1 MKKFT
6 LMSLMSLLSFYM
18 FGQLP
23 QEGFEGTWPPVG
35 WTITDNEIGTEFSW
49 AQSPYGSTIQPPYEG
64 DYAAYMDTQ
73 NVPSGTPQDWLVTP
87 QFTVPVNPQ
96 LRFFSKMLVPGL
108 SGTTVKVMISTS
120 SDPSILADYVLV
132 QQWTDL
138 EINPDTN
145 YAEIHVNL
153 PASVVGQDI
162 FLAFVR
168 EGGTDRWLVDNIDVI
183 SQCFVPQNLNVDDI
197 MTNSAHLSW
206 DAAGASQWELE
217 LITADQEPSYSGVIV
232 TGTAEYDASLQ
243 LDTDYKFFV
252 KAVCQPGTNESG
264 WAGPFNFSTVAFGST
279 CEEPIAI
286 TSSDLP
292 YSISGNTINNTNYYF
307 TGTPGSSCGTTVVY
321 LNGYETVYS
330 YTPDQD
336 QVISINLTDINIS
349 YAGLFVYESCA
360 DIGVECFAGA
370 YNAGAMTD
378 LNITELSLTGGTTY
392 IIVIGRAY
400 GQSVGYTMNIQEE
413 NCPKPQGLQF
423 DSITTDSVAF
433 SWDEAGTATGWQFA
447 VQPSG
452 SGFPSGNI
460 EDSSVTNGSQG
471 GLTPNTT
478 YEIYVRSE
486 CGAGSGV
493 YSSWSGPVN
502 FNTACFSFNIP
513 LFEGFNSDSASES
526 CWTVV
531 NANGDNLTW
540 DLNTTYFMYEGNQ
553 AASLQKQWNS
563 IDNDDWL
570 ISPSVELT
578 GNQRLRYQSRVVSA
592 TYPTEMEV
600 VLSTSGT
607 AVPSFTTE
615 LLPQETIA
623 NNVYQEKIIYLDDY
637 TGTVNIAFHVPN
649 VDTSSWT
656 LFLDSIIIE
665 DIPACPD
672 PVDLTASDITDTT
685 ASLSWSQG
693 YQETQWEIVVQEEDG
708 GEPIEDG
715 ILINENTYLAQDLEP
730 ATYYEYYVRAHCSD
744 SDDSNWI
751 GPFTFNTTV
760 CDPANMCNYTFDIL
774 ATSGSGTFSNIL
786 IHQNNILVGTITA
799 YSVLNN
805 TATVALCPDVPFSVT
820 WSNTYWNTY
829 TQEVTITNPFD
840 EVVYNWVKDVTPID
854 TPFFQGW
861 PVCTQELCPKPQL
874 VQLTDQQQTTLTID
888 WLELADATQ
897 WEIYIVEEGEDAPT
911 EDSEGII
918 VDEHPYMIEDLNP
931 GSLYSVYV
939 RSVCGGD
946 DGNSTWTS
954 EKVFATLVPNDNC
967 DTPIVL
973 SVSESGYCDSP
984 YHATL
989 NLATASSQGSTCSD
1003 ASFANDDVWFE
1014 FTATATSQ
1022 IMYIS
1027 NREGNNLNLTK
1038 VVYSGDCDTLQE
1050 VECIIGEQFTDPLFN
1065 FNVGINNNDILLEG
1079 LTVGDT
1085 YKIRV
1090 FSNAATASNTQ
1101 FDICMATPV
1110 SPILIDQETYTAEEL
1125 VTTIFASDNCAQIT
1139 NVNTSTGTNYG
1150 APHNG
1155 IGYFSQSTSNF
1166 PFEGGIILSTGKAE
1180 MATGPKVTTQSYN
1193 YYDQVNNTEAWLGD
1207 QDLLDYMIASGV
1219 DDNIV
1224 NYYDAT
1230 LIEFDFMPFGN
1241 ELNFN
1246 FLFAS
1251 EDYGKFQCEWADA
1264 FAFLLTDEEGNT
1276 TNLAVVPNTTTPI
1289 SVVTIRDQQYNV
1301 DCDSQNPE
1309 YFDRVYDGF
1318 RGDSRYGSNNNFYGN
1333 TLPLSVNAT
1342 VEPGH
1347 QYHIKMVIAE
1357 KNDGNFDSAI
1367 FLDGSSFDTGAL
1379 SLGDDLLVSTNN
1391 ALCSGATTVF
1401 DTHLDE
1407 EYFDFEWSKDGDV
1420 IDDATGASYIVT
1432 EAGDYSVTAIYT
1444 ASGCTTSAAITVE
1457 YYENEVSE
1465 PQDIEACSLT
1475 NEGVFDLTENN
1486 AVVLENVNAAD
1497 YEINYY
1503 TTEEDA
1509 NTGDDLTAIQDA
1521 ASYTS
1526 VAATLYVRAYNTVTG
1541 CAIVYPF
1548 ELVVLPNV
1556 TAVIE
1561 FSYADSICAIGDAE
1575 VSPTLA
1581 EGFQTGGSFTSNDA
1595 GLVIDVENGTID
1607 VVNSQVGSYEVS
1619 YTLDSFDCTEG
1630 GTYTATVVISAPFT
1644 PVTEFTYADACIFSE
1659 NALPVLAEGFTS
1671 GGVFSS
1677 EELTVDAQ
1685 TGEVSLENVAPGT
1698 YNIEYVV
1705 NANSTDC
1712 IAEGTYTEQIVV
1724 TDLIAPQIAFEYESP
1739 YCADNGIISPLLSD
1753 GFAQGGL
1760 FTAEA
1765 GLVLDPENGSIDVEA
1780 TQPGTYTV
1788 TYEYVNPDTCEQGS
1802 SEAEITVLPAVVADV
1817 QQGCNNNVYVLS
1829 ISDVNGSFDIADS
1842 EINWTGP
1849 EGFVAFGAS
1858 VEIEE
1863 EGTYIVE
1870 VITSQG
1876 CVITQTVEVNATACL
1891 IPRGISPNGD
1901 TKNDSFDLTGFGVT
1915 KISIFNRYGKEVFSQ
1930 GAYTNEWYGQDKKGN
1945 ELPTGTYYY
1954 SIELGN
1960 GDSKT
1965 GWVYINRED

>member
-1 MKKFT
+1 MKKIT

-49 AQSPYGSTIQPPYEG
+49 EQSPYGSTIQPPYEG
-64 DYAAYMDTQ
+64 DYAAYMVSQ
-73 NVPSGTPQDWLVTP
+73 NVSDGTPEDWLITP
-87 QFTVPVNPQ
+87 QFNVPLNP
-96 LRFFSKMLVPGL
+96 LLLFYSKMLQTGP
-108 SGTTVKVMISTS
+108 SGTTVKVMISTAA
-120 SDPSILADYVLV
+120 DPSDLNSYTLLEDWADN
-132 QQWTDL
+132 
-138 EINPDTN
+138 EINPNSD
-145 YAEIHVNL
+145 YAEVSVEL
-153 PASVVGQDI
+153 PSTTIGQDVYI
-162 FLAFVR
+162 AFVR
-168 EGGTDRWLVDNIDVI
+168 SGGTDRWLIDNV
-183 SQCFVPQNLNVDDI
+183 SVFQQCLVPQNLMVSDI
-197 MTNSAHLSW
+197 TATSALLTW
-206 DAAGASQWELE
+206 DAAGVSEWEVEVVEVSQ
-217 LITADQEPSYSGVIV
+217 TVTGNGVTV
-232 TGTAEYDASLQ
+232 TGTSQYSPTLNPGTA
-243 LDTDYKFFV
+243 YKFFV
-252 KAVCQPGTNESG
+252 KSVCDSGANESD
-264 WAGPFNFSTVAFGST
+264 WAGPFNFNSVSYGST
-279 CEEPIAI
+279 CEDPIAI
-286 TSSDLP
+286 TPSDLP
-292 YSISGNTINNTNYYF
+292 YSISGNTINNANGNF

-321 LNGYETVYS
+321 LNGYETIYS
-330 YTPDQD
+330 YTPDED
-336 QVISINLTDINIS
+336 QVISINLTNINIS
-349 YAGLFVYESCA
+349 YAGLFVYESCD
-360 DIGVECFAGA
+360 DIGVECYAGA
-370 YNAGAMTD
+370 YNAAPMTD
-378 LNITELSLTGGTTY
+378 LNITDLSLTGGNTY
-392 IIVIGRAY
+392 FILIGRAY

-413 NCPKPQGLQF
+413 NCPKPQGLQL

-433 SWDEAGTATGWQFA
+433 SWQEAGTATGWQFA

-493 YSSWSGPVN
+493 YSSWLGPVN
-502 FNTACFSFNIP
+502 FNTACVSFNVP
-513 LFEGFNSDSASES
+513 FFEGFNSDSASES

-540 DLNTTYFMYEGNQ
+540 NLNTTYFMYEGNQ

-563 IDNDDWL
+563 VNNDDWL
-570 ISPSVELT
+570 ISPSVELN

-592 TYPTEMEV
+592 TYPTEMEIL
-600 VLSTSGT
+600 LSSSGT
-607 AVPSFTTE
+607 ALPSFTTE
-615 LLPQETIA
+615 LLPQQTIA

-637 TGTVNIAFHVPN
+637 TGAVNIAFHVPN

-656 LFLDSIIIE
+656 LFLDSIVIE

-672 PVDLTASDITDTT
+672 PVDLSASDITDTT
-685 ASLSWSQG
+685 ASLSWTPG
-693 YQETQWEIVVQEEDG
+693 YQETQWEIVVQEQDG
-708 GEPIEDG
+708 GEPTGDG
-715 ILINENTYLAQDLEP
+715 ILIDDNTYLAENLVA

-744 SDDSNWI
+744 TDDSNWV
-751 GPFTFNTTV
+751 GPFVFNTMV
-760 CDPANMCNYTFDIL
+760 CNPVNMCNYTFDIL
-774 ATSGSGTFSNIL
+774 ATSGSGTFSKIYV
-786 IHQNNILVGTITA
+786 HQNNILVGTINA
-799 YSVLNN
+799 FGLNN
-805 TATVALCPDVPFSVT
+805 TGTVALCPDVPFTVT
-820 WSNTYWNTY
+820 WSTTYWNIY

-854 TPFFQGW
+854 TPFFEGF
-861 PVCTQELCPKPQL
+861 PVCTLELCPKPQL

-897 WEIYIVEEGEDAPT
+897 WEIYVVEEGEDAPT

-918 VDEHPYMIEDLNP
+918 VDEHPYTVEDLNP
-931 GSLYSVYV
+931 GTLYSVYV
-939 RSVCGGD
+939 RSVCGGEN
-946 DGNSTWTS
+946 GNSTWAAEQVYS
-954 EKVFATLVPNDNC
+954 TLISNDNC
-967 DTPIVL
+967 DTAIVL
-973 SVSESGYCDSP
+973 PVSESGYCDSP

-1014 FTATATSQ
+1014 FTATSASQ

-1038 VVYSGDCDTLQE
+1038 VVYSGDCSDLQE
-1050 VECIIGEQFTDPLFN
+1050 VECIIGEPSTDPLFN

-1079 LTVGDT
+1079 LTVGET

-1090 FSNAATASNTQ
+1090 FSNAATASNTR
-1101 FDICMATPV
+1101 FDICIATPV
-1110 SPILIDQETYTAEEL
+1110 NPILIDQDTYTAEEL
-1125 VTTIFASDNCAQIT
+1125 VTNVFASDNCAQIT

-1155 IGYFSQSTSNF
+1155 IGYFTQGSSNF

-1180 MATGPKVTTQSYN
+1180 TATGPKVTTQSYN
-1193 YYDQVNNTEAWLGD
+1193 FYDQVNNTEAWLGD

-1219 DDNIV
+1219 DDNIID
-1224 NYYDAT
+1224 YYDAT
-1230 LIEFDFMPFGN
+1230 LIEFDFMPFGS

-1246 FLFAS
+1246 FLFSS

-1264 FAFLLTDEEGNT
+1264 FAFLLTDEDGNT

-1289 SVVTIRDQQYNV
+1289 SVVTVRDEQYNA

-1333 TLPLSVNAT
+1333 TVPLSVNAT

-1367 FLDGSSFDTGAL
+1367 FLDGSSFDTGSL

-1391 ALCSGATTVF
+1391 ALCSEATTVL

-1420 IDDATGASYIVT
+1420 IDSATGASYTVT

-1457 YYENEVSE
+1457 YYNNEVVE
-1465 PQDIEACSLT
+1465 PQDIETCSLT
-1475 NEGVFDLTENN
+1475 NEGLFDLTQNA
-1486 AVVLENVNAAD
+1486 AVVLENANATD
-1497 YEINYY
+1497 YEISYY

-1509 NTGDDLTAIQDA
+1509 STGDDLTAIQDA
-1521 ASYTS
+1521 ANYTS
-1526 VAATLYVRAYNTVTG
+1526 VAATVYVRAYNTVTG
-1541 CAIVYPF
+1541 CAVVYPF
-1548 ELVVLPNV
+1548 ELTVLPSV

-1561 FSYADSICAIGDAE
+1561 FSYTDTICAIGDAE
-1575 VSPTLA
+1575 FSPVLA

-1595 GLVIDVENGTID
+1595 GLVIDAESGIID
-1607 VVNSQVGSYEVS
+1607 VVNSQVGSYEIT
-1619 YTLDSFDCTEG
+1619 YTLASFDCTAG
-1630 GTYTATVVISAPFT
+1630 GTYTETVVISAPAT

-1659 NALPVLAEGFTS
+1659 NTLPVLAEGFTA
-1671 GGVFSS
+1671 GGMFSS
-1677 EELTVDAQ
+1677 TEITVDAQ
-1685 TGEVSLENVAPGT
+1685 NGEVSLENVAPGI
-1698 YNIEYVV
+1698 YNVEYTV

-1712 IAEGTYTEQIVV
+1712 IAEGTYTAQIVV
-1724 TDLIAPQIAFEYESP
+1724 TDLIAPQIAFEYETP
-1739 YCADNGIISPLLSD
+1739 YCADNGVISPLLSG

-1788 TYEYVNPDTCEQGS
+1788 IYEYVNPETCEQGS

-1817 QQGCNNNVYVLS
+1817 QQGCDNNVYVLS
-1829 ISDVNGSFDIADS
+1829 VSDVNGSFDIADS

-1858 VEIEE
+1858 VEIEA
-1863 EGTYIVE
+1863 EGTYTVE
-1870 VITSQG
+1870 VITVQG
-1876 CVITQTVEVNATACL
+1876 CVITRIVEVNATACL

-1901 TKNDSFDLTGFGVT
+1901 TMNDSFDLTGFGVT

-1930 GAYTNEWYGQDKKGN
+1930 GTYNNEWFGQDKKGN

-1954 SIELGN
+1954 AIELGN